1 MATSATTHL
10 CIRQRG
16 NPDKRYP
23 QVPVPPAHW
32 NPWRSQPVGLCSPV
46 QFSALFLAA
55 GECPGQQTRDASRRT
70 GSSCRA
76 KTHPQKPR
84 HEGAAEDPPES
95 EKSARLNIAPT
106 ADCSSQISRDR
117 GPCAPKWQYCSPP
130 AHTETCPAGS
140 NLVWAERHIA
150 AVAWQLRSVRP
161 DPQAQPATPPA
172 CQIPSSSN
180 RR

>member
-55 GECPGQQTRDASRRT
+55 GECPGQQTQHASRRT
-70 GSSCRA
+70 GSYCRE
-76 KTHPQKPR
+76 KTHQETP
-84 HEGAAEDPPES
+84 S
-95 EKSARLNIAPT
+95 NART
-106 ADCSSQISRDR
+106 ADDLTEPKKSDHPQVAQKAHLSSQI
-117 GPCAPKWQYCSPP
+117 
-130 AHTETCPAGS
+130 
-140 NLVWAERHIA
+140 
-150 AVAWQLRSVRP
+150 
-161 DPQAQPATPPA
+161 
-172 CQIPSSSN
+172 
-180 RR
+180 